1 MAVQAVPGGGDRGR
15 TAGTAARRERSA
27 VGSAPRARTVGVG
40 IGARG
45 QGRGKA
51 RREEGV
57 GASEG

>member
-1 MAVQAVPGGGDRGR
+1 MAVQAVPGGGDGGR
-15 TAGTAARRERSA
+15 TAGTVARREWSA
-27 VGSAPRARTVGVG
+27 VGSAPRARPVGVG

-57 GASEG
+57 RASEG